1 VELPGRVEWAA
12 EVPAVAAGVLVA
24 VEWLDVVPVDQVEL
38 TERGHRLGVV
48 APDGTEGLGDAPE
61 PADAAWLRRWW
72 PTAEV
77 GDRAE
82 IGRLRDRAWS
92 DAVARLQRGLAVAV
106 DYAAVPARDVAG
118 TLTGFRDGR
127 QVLPVPDA
135 SMDLTAHVLLE
146 SCAGAGGPAAASRW
160 TQREALRL
168 LGVSGARPAYGGDP
182 GGYLRGLADAGA
194 AAELLDPAG
203 LGGFTWLVQWK
214 GCRDPLAGTG

>member
-1 VELPGRVEWAA
+1 VEWAA

-38 TERGHRLGVV
+38 TERGHRLVEV
-48 APDGTEGLGDAPE
+48 APDG
-61 PADAAWLRRWW
+61 
-72 PTAEV
+72 
-77 GDRAE
+77 
-82 IGRLRDRAWS
+82 
-92 DAVARLQRGLAVAV
+92 
-106 DYAAVPARDVAG
+106 
-118 TLTGFRDGR
+118 
-127 QVLPVPDA
+127 
-135 SMDLTAHVLLE
+135 
-146 SCAGAGGPAAASRW
+146 ASRW